1 MKYVF
6 SRRKYLEW
14 CKENGIKPSSW
25 LKDVEGKEVRFE
37 KETDYNGEVV
47 GDFAFPYL
55 ASKTWCE
62 KVDDYDLPEKE
73 RQDLLDALIDERC
86 EVVGILET
94 IEFLMNLGLSKE
106 QLLKMHFE
114 EEDIEEVID
123 TLEAM
128 KREGK

>member
-14 CKENGIKPSSW
+14 CEKNGIKPSVW
-25 LKDVEGKEVRFE
+25 LKDVEGKEVRFG
-37 KETDYNGEVV
+37 KETDYTGEVV
-47 GDFAFPYL
+47 GDFDFPYL

-62 KVDDYDLPEKE
+62 KVEECDLSEEE
-73 RQDLLDALIDERC
+73 RQNLLDALIDERC
-86 EVVGILET
+86 EEVGILET
-94 IEFLMNLGLSKE
+94 IEFLMNFGLSKE

-128 KREGK
+128 KRKN